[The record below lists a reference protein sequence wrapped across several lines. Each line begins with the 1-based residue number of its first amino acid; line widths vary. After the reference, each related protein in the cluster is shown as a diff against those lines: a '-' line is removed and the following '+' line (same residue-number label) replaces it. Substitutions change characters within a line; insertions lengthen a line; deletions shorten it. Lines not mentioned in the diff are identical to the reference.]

1 MTTQTLTPYRSN
13 WLSRLTRCALI
24 LLSVAFIA
32 ALGLSSAAAQGK
44 IPPQPEPW
52 RYQWKLISRDFDYPI
67 FLAGAPDK
75 SGRLF
80 VLEQSGQIFLLKNDK
95 FVPTPFLDISER
107 VITDILT
114 GGYSERGLLGLA
126 FHPKFTENG
135 FFYVHYTNLQGD
147 SIIARYK
154 VSANP
159 DAADPQSEYVIL
171 TVKQPPHLNHKGGM
185 IAFGPDGY
193 LYIGLGDGG
202 SGGDPD
208 RYAQNRKS
216 LLGKL
221 LRIDINVPDSAD
233 PAKRYAVPPSNP
245 FVNNPDF
252 APEIWAWGLRNPWRF
267 SFDRET
273 GDLYIA
279 DVGQD
284 KWEEIDFQPADS
296 KGGQN
301 YGWNFYEAN
310 EKYLNEPAPGGLTK
324 PILSY
329 NRSSGCSVT
338 GGYVYRGGMLA
349 NLRGVYFFGDY
360 CSGKTWTAYRQ
371 GNGTWRMDVFTDMKV
386 PISSYGE
393 DQNGELYLV
402 TYKDGIYRLVAK

>member
-147 SIIARYK
+147 S
-154 VSANP
+154 P
-159 DAADPQSEYVIL
+159 LQ
-171 TVKQPPHLNHKGGM
+171 G
-185 IAFGPDGY
+185 
-193 LYIGLGDGG
+193 
-202 SGGDPD
+202 
-208 RYAQNRKS
+208 
-216 LLGKL
+216 
-221 LRIDINVPDSAD
+221 
-233 PAKRYAVPPSNP
+233 
-245 FVNNPDF
+245 
-252 APEIWAWGLRNPWRF
+252 
-267 SFDRET
+267 
-273 GDLYIA
+273 
-279 DVGQD
+279 VGQ
-284 KWEEIDFQPADS
+284 P
-296 KGGQN
+296 
-301 YGWNFYEAN
+301 
-310 EKYLNEPAPGGLTK
+310 
-324 PILSY
+324 
-329 NRSSGCSVT
+329 
-338 GGYVYRGGMLA
+338 
-349 NLRGVYFFGDY
+349 
-360 CSGKTWTAYRQ
+360 
-371 GNGTWRMDVFTDMKV
+371 
-386 PISSYGE
+386 
-393 DQNGELYLV
+393 
-402 TYKDGIYRLVAK
+402 